1 MRVESSSGARR
12 QGVLN
17 RCVASCRV
25 VNCRMVSC
33 FVTGCCV
40 TVLTVGSL
48 LLAGGC
54 SSGVTVQ
61 GGSEDDDLFHERSQV
76 APAEQSS
83 TVENLVRPRV
93 VSSVGTVLPDGYVVT
108 QEQFIMVEVLV
119 DEQGGVSEAR
129 LLQPSGEEVL
139 GQAALDAA
147 RRYRFTAGTVDGIAE
162 PVWTSLPFRFRPDS
176 PD

>member
-1 MRVESSSGARR
+1 MA
-12 QGVLN
+12 
-17 RCVASCRV
+17 
-25 VNCRMVSC
+25 NCRLVSR

-40 TVLTVGSL
+40 TAIAVGSL
-48 LLAGGC
+48 LSAGGC
-54 SSGVTVQ
+54 SSGVKVQ
-61 GGSEDDDLFHERSQV
+61 AGAEDDDLFHESPQV
-76 APAEQSS
+76 APAEQSR
-83 TVENLVRPRV
+83 TVENRVRPRV

-139 GQAALDAA
+139 DQAALDAA

-162 PVWTSLPFRFRPDS
+162 PVWASLPFRFQPDS

>member
-1 MRVESSSGARR
+1 MRLGTSSGTRR
-12 QGVLN
+12 
-17 RCVASCRV
+17 SRV
-25 VNCRMVSC
+25 VGSDVA
-33 FVTGCCV
+33 VCC
-40 TVLTVGSL
+40 LAALAVGSL

-61 GGSEDDDLFHERSQV
+61 AGSEDNDLFHERPQD
-76 APAEQSS
+76 APAAQGSA
-83 TVENLVRPRV
+83 VENLVRPRV

-119 DEQGGVSEAR
+119 DEQGGVSDAR
-129 LLQPSGEEVL
+129 LLQPSGDEVL
-139 GQAALDAA
+139 DRVALDAA
-147 RRYRFTAGTVDGIAE
+147 RQYRFTAGTVDGIAE